1 MANEIVFI
9 GDEVAAA
16 GFRLAGAAVRV
27 PASGA
32 ETAALREETGRA
44 ALVLI
49 ARAAAEQVDPRA
61 LARALASPRPL
72 VMVLPDAAGLP
83 PAVDVAARVR
93 LQLGIGQT

>member
-16 GFRLAGAAVRV
+16 GFRLTGATVRV
-27 PASGA
+27 PATGA
-32 ETAALREETGRA
+32 ETAVLREETGRST
-44 ALVLI
+44 LVLI
-49 ARAAAEQVDPRA
+49 ARATAERVDPA
-61 LARALASPRPL
+61 ELAQTLASPRPL
-72 VMVLPDAAGLP
+72 VIVLPDAAGLP